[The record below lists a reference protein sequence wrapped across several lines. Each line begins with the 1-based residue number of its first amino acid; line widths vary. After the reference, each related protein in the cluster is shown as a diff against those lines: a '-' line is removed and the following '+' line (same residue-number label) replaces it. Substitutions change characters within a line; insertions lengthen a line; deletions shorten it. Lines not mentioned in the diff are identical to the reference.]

1 MSKLKDT
8 FIFAKLRIDKEIKNK
23 LIEKIIIFIMKFL
36 LGKRC
41 LKITINYCKNNEIEI
56 SYNMYKKKIDYY

>member
-23 LIEKIIIFIMKFL
+23 LIEKINNI
-36 LGKRC
+36 
-41 LKITINYCKNNEIEI
+41 YNEISIGKTLFENN
-56 SYNMYKKKIDYY
+56 Y